1 MRVGRSTRVTSRLLP
16 ALTLILFA
24 ASQVLADVA
33 ATGTFDIQLSGA
45 PPSVTFAGDIS
56 FDAGVRT
63 ALGWQVNMASDVGDM
78 TYEGNAVVNAAEKS
92 ATFDLDAMSG
102 GDFAFATTGA
112 ARCESAGCVNGRGT
126 FTGRLVL
133 TDPDGVLKGG
143 VFTFD
148 GTAAISTTGSGPG
161 GAFAIN
167 AFPLTLT
174 RVGSDMSVS
183 SGPQTYFDTVA
194 ESVRTFVA
202 DARFQTVDVA
212 GATQFVAFSA
222 LPGALP
228 AGIQLDGALSVFVDV
243 ATNAMTSGSVRLC
256 LGYVDANGDQV
267 VDGTAIAVS
276 RLRLLHASAVGS
288 PFADVTLSVA
298 GQRACG
304 DVPAVGPMVLG
315 VAPAGASTTTTT
327 TTPGPDATTTTTTPG
342 TTPTSTTLPLCATA
356 LECLDAAVAGPLCP
370 GETVNPKLAL
380 LVQKKLG
387 KARAALLATRTTSA
401 AKKLAKLVAKARKQL
416 DKIETK
422 ADAFVTKRNGR
433 ISADCRDLIRAAMGR
448 VTDQIEANRI

>member
-1 MRVGRSTRVTSRLLP
+1 VGRFARVTSRLLP

-24 ASQVLADVA
+24 ASHVLADVA
-33 ATGTFDIQLSGA
+33 ATGTLDIQLSGA
-45 PPSVTFAGDIS
+45 PASVTFDGDIS

-63 ALGWQVNMASDVGDM
+63 ALGWQVNMAADVGDM
-78 TYEGNAVVNAAEKS
+78 TYEGDAVVDTAQKS
-92 ATFDLDAMSG
+92 ATFDLNAMSG
-102 GDFAFATTGA
+102 GDFAFTTAGA

-126 FTGRLVL
+126 FTGRLAL

-148 GTAAISTTGSGPG
+148 GTVAVGAAGNGPG
-161 GAFAIN
+161 GTFAIN

-174 RVGSDMSVS
+174 RVGSDTSVS
-183 SGPQTYFDTVA
+183 SGPQNFFDTVA
-194 ESVRTFVA
+194 EGVRTFVA

-212 GATQFVAFSA
+212 GATQFVAFSG

-256 LGYVDANGDQV
+256 LGYDDVNGDQV

-276 RLRLLHASAVGS
+276 RLRLLHAAAIGSA
-288 PFADVTLSVA
+288 FADVTLSVA
-298 GQRACG
+298 GERACG
-304 DVPAVGPMVLG
+304 DVPAVGPIVLG
-315 VAPAGASTTTTT
+315 VAPAGGSTTTTT

-370 GETVNPKLAL
+370 GETLHPKLTA

-387 KARAALLATRTTSA
+387 KARTALLATRTTSK
-401 AKKLAKLVAKARKQL
+401 AKKVARLVAKARKQL
-416 DKIETK
+416 EKIGTK
-422 ADAFVTKRNGR
+422 ASAFASRPKGAITPE
-433 ISADCRDLIRAAMGR
+433 CRDLIQAATGR
-448 VTDQIEANRI
+448 VSEQIEANHI